1 MDVSALI
8 WTFTVVLILGML
20 VFDFVFHARTPH
32 VPTIRESAIWSAAYV
47 GIAVAFGLLVWAGW
61 GSDFAGQYYAGYLTE
76 KALSV
81 DNLFV
86 FLIIMASFRVPRAYQ
101 EEVLLFG
108 IAFSLVARTGLILVG
123 AELINNFAWVFYIF
137 GLILA
142 FTAGST
148 LKSALSGDDSSE
160 EDSAFI
166 RLLRRTLR
174 TAPDYDGTKL
184 VTRVDGRLMMT
195 PMLLVMIAIGGT
207 DLLFALDSIPA
218 IFGLTQET
226 YLVFT
231 TVAFSL
237 LGLKQLYFLIDGLL
251 DRLIYLSYGLSAILG
266 FIAVKLILHALHQNN
281 LGVINHGNPVDV
293 IEITT
298 QMSLVVIVGVLAVT
312 VATSLLSPR
321 GRAMSTIRAT
331 ENLAE
336 RYLALP
342 ADAPA
347 EERTKI
353 NAKLAR
359 QLARMPQI
367 SDRLKSELI
376 ENEQHYRD
384 IVRRARGEHQEYLAA
399 AAQGGSVGSGKG
411 A

>member
-1 MDVSALI
+1 MDVSALT
-8 WTFTVVLILGML
+8 WTLTVVLIVGML
-20 VFDFVFHARTPH
+20 VFDFIFHARTPH

-47 GIAVAFGLLVWAGW
+47 GIAVAFGLVVLAGW

-148 LKSALSGDDSSE
+148 LKSALSDDDSSE

-184 VTRVDGRLMMT
+184 VTRVDGRRMMT

-266 FIAVKLILHALHQNN
+266 FIAVKLILHALHENT
-281 LGVINHGNPVDV
+281 LGIINDGQPVH
-293 IEITT
+293 
-298 QMSLVVIVGVLAVT
+298 VVEVGTGLSLAVIIGILAIT
-312 VATSLLSPR
+312 IAASLLSPR
-321 GRAMSTIRAT
+321 GRALSVISTTQA
-331 ENLAE
+331 LAE
-336 RYLALP
+336 RYLELP
-342 ADAPA
+342 ADAPDA
-347 EERTKI
+347 ERERLT
-353 NAKLAR
+353 AR
-359 QLARMPQI
+359 LSAQLARMPQI
-367 SDRLKSELI
+367 PDRLKSELI
-376 ENEQHYRD
+376 DDERRFSDLLRQ
-384 IVRRARGEHQEYLAA
+384 VRQNQIDYLASKDGEA
-399 AAQGGSVGSGKG
+399 PANIPD
-411 A
+411 

>member
-1 MDVSALI
+1 MEVSGLT
-8 WTFTVVLILGML
+8 WTLTTLFVVGML
-20 VFDFVFHARTPH
+20 AFDFLFHARKPH
-32 VPTIRESAIWSAAYV
+32 VPGLRESAVWSAIYV
-47 GIAVAFGLLVWAGW
+47 SIALGFGLFVLLHW
-61 GSDFAGQYYAGYLTE
+61 GPDFATQYYAGYITE
-76 KALSV
+76 LSLSV

-86 FLIIMASFRVPRAYQ
+86 FLIIMASFKVPRTSQ
-101 EEVLLFG
+101 QEVLLFG
-108 IAFSLVARTGLILVG
+108 IVVSLIFRSALIFVGAAAINAFS
-123 AELINNFAWVFYIF
+123 WVFYIF
-137 GLILA
+137 GLILLL
-142 FTAGST
+142 TAGST
-148 LKSALSGDDSSE
+148 LKEALSDDE
-160 EDSAFI
+160 EDRENI
-166 RLLRRTLR
+166 VLRGVRKLFHTS
-174 TAPDYDGTKL
+174 DHYDGNKL
-184 VTRVDGRLMMT
+184 FTVVDGRRAMT
-195 PMLLVMIAIGGT
+195 PMLLVMVGIGGT
-207 DLLFALDSIPA
+207 DVLFALDSIPA
-218 IFGLTQET
+218 IFGLTQQV

-231 TVAFSL
+231 AVCFSL
-237 LGLKQLYFLIDGLL
+237 MGLKQLFFLIDGLL